1 MNGDR
6 NSINRRRGRNVAELR
21 TGTRGSNVPEALR
34 WRAALAVTLIVL
46 CGLIGLLIG
55 VCAS

>member
-6 NSINRRRGRNVAELR
+6 NGINQQRCRNVAELR
-21 TGTRGSNVPEALR
+21 TGTRSSNVPEALR

-46 CGLIGLLIG
+46 CGLIGLVIG
-55 VCAS
+55 VCG